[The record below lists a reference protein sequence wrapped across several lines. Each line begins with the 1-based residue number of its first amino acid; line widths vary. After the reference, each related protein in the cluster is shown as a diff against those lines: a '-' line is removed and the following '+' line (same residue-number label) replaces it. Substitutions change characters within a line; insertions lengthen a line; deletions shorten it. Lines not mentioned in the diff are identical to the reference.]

1 MAQTIEYNIKVND
14 GGAVRSITQ
23 IENELRELN
32 NEIRDVDKN
41 SDVFKKAA
49 KNIQLLEKELEGVQK
64 AVKGL
69 TFEDKVRGIDGA
81 VKVLGGSLQTAV
93 GALGALGIESEA
105 LGKFEEK
112 AASVIALGIG
122 LKDLSE
128 GFQQLIPFLGN
139 ATKGVKAFT
148 TSLLTNPIVLIT
160 GAVAGLAVGL
170 AKFVSTTT
178 DDVVPTTEVLTNM
191 FLSLGNA
198 TDFAR
203 RNAESYATNLMKIDL
218 AARTTQLER
227 SIAVLSAFG
236 QDTLQLEL
244 DLAEKRLEA
253 LKAGEEGYEEAFTA
267 LLVIRAK
274 IAKKAG
280 EDEAKV
286 YEDAKQAELK
296 RLQEKWQLEQEAS
309 ELNKEFYAQ
318 LGNTEGE
325 AYANAFLQK
334 VSQEFDIN
342 TIQIFDA
349 DDETIDEEL
358 FGDNGFITKFR
369 DGLQDAIDKTI
380 ANRETWQGFVDVAQQ
395 AFSSLEMVSQSYFD
409 RQQNNLAIERSTI
422 ESNTRLTEEQRI
434 AALSNI
440 EQKEKELEIKRI
452 KAENDQF
459 TIKQSLLLAEEILKT
474 KYFVQEQIRIAKL
487 AVANATATAQQI
499 ALEGIAQT
507 GKAGMSLGSF
517 VAALGPLGIAVFA
530 ASIGGIIAS
539 IVAAKRNA
547 NNQIKAINSQASS
560 AAGGGGGFNV
570 PTPQSLGVSLGT
582 APETQEQQ
590 PIRAYVLSGDVTNGF
605 EAQAKMSKLRT
616 LN

>member
-32 NEIRDVDKN
+32 DEIRDVDKN

-49 KNIQLLEKELEGVQK
+49 KNIQLLEKELEDVQK

-128 GFQQLIPFLGN
+128 GFQQLIPLLGN

-148 TSLLTNPIVLIT
+148 ASLLTNPVVLIT
-160 GAVAGLAVGL
+160 GAIAGLGVGL

-178 DDVVPTTEVLTNM
+178 DDVVPTTEVLKNM
-191 FLSLGNA
+191 FLSLGDSA
-198 TDFAR
+198 SFAR
-203 RNAESYATNLMKIDL
+203 RMVQSYATNLAELNLEKQV
-218 AARTTQLER
+218 TQLER

-236 QDTLQLEL
+236 EDTLQLEL
-244 DLAEKRLEA
+244 DLAQKRLEA
-253 LKAGEEGYEEAFTA
+253 LEAGEEGYEEAFTA
-267 LLVIRAK
+267 LLVIRAR
-274 IAKKAG
+274 IAKQAG
-280 EDEAKV
+280 EDEARV
-286 YEDAKQAELK
+286 YEEAKQAELR

-318 LGNTEGE
+318 LGNVEGE

-358 FGDNGFITKFR
+358 FGENGFITKFR

-434 AALSNI
+434 AALSKI
-440 EQKEKELEIKRI
+440 EEKERELEIKRI

-459 TIKQSLLLAEEILKT
+459 TIKQSLLLAEEVLKT

-547 NNQIKAINSQASS
+547 NNQIKAINSQASGAS
-560 AAGGGGGFNV
+560 GGVGFNV
-570 PTPQSLGVSLGT
+570 PTAQAQGVSLGT